1 MEPEGGQ
8 VEELLLVSMDLQ
20 TKIIAWFLYQV
31 IIICL
36 LALSLRKKKIRCLN
50 LFTLQGLYFIS
61 KNVFLPVFFGE

>member
-31 IIICL
+31 IINCL
-36 LALSLRKKKIRCLN
+36 LALSLRKKKFRCLN

>member
-61 KNVFLPVFFGE
+61 KKVFLPVFFGE

>member
-61 KNVFLPVFFGE
+61 KIVFLPVFFGE

>member
-31 IIICL
+31 IICL
-36 LALSLRKKKIRCLN
+36 LALSVVTDEKI
-50 LFTLQGLYFIS
+50 
-61 KNVFLPVFFGE
+61 K